1 MLNGKGG
8 CHLGFV
14 CWIWGE
20 AGCSDRAKEK
30 CRGCAGR
37 LGPRDS
43 PLTKPSMEVRAAVTV
58 LISQSYPTLAN
69 PWTIAHQ
76 APLSLGFSRQEYWRW
91 VPFLSPGDLPT
102 QRSNSSLLH
111 CRWILYQEGWR
122 AGVKPQFIG
131 VIPGC
136 LCRSG
141 GGVVGGDLR
150 ASGLGAPSPGLPEE
164 NNFIYFY
171 LFIF

>member
-1 MLNGKGG
+1 MDYSPPGSSV
-8 CHLGFV
+8 LG
-14 CWIWGE
+14 I
-20 AGCSDRAKEK
+20 
-30 CRGCAGR
+30 
-37 LGPRDS
+37 L
-43 PLTKPSMEVRAAVTV
+43 
-58 LISQSYPTLAN
+58 
-69 PWTIAHQ
+69 Q
-76 APLSLGFSRQEYWRW
+76 ARILEMGAIPFSRG
-91 VPFLSPGDLPT
+91 S
-102 QRSNSSLLH
+102 SNPEIKCSLLH